1 MADED
6 AARAETR
13 TPVAVRTRWQRWWPY
28 ARPVLLLALSIAV
41 GWGVVQLVG
50 AVDWPGVAEPE
61 IVAGLVVWR
70 TVTIFGP
77 LLLGLGTFAW
87 WRASQRRD
95 LPAVRMTKIILRASS
110 WFSQDLPEWLSG
122 S

>member
-1 MADED
+1 VADED

-95 LPAVRMTKIILRASS
+95 LPEGA
-110 WFSQDLPEWLSG
+110 
-122 S
+122 

>member
-1 MADED
+1 M
-6 AARAETR
+6 
-13 TPVAVRTRWQRWWPY
+13 
-28 ARPVLLLALSIAV
+28 
-41 GWGVVQLVG
+41 
-50 AVDWPGVAEPE
+50 DWPGVAEPE